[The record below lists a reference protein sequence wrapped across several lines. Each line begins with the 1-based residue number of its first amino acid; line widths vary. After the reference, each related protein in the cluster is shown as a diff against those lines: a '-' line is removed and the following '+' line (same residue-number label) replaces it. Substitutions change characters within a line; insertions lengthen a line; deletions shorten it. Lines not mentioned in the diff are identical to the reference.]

1 MSKSDYYKPLT
12 GYRAMAAYMVFIVH
26 FNPFEYGTFTQA
38 FFAGF
43 GIGVPLFFVLSGFL
57 IYTRYNTF
65 EITSS
70 FYKMYMV
77 NRVARIYPVYFLVT
91 TVTLFFNYKAAAFT
105 PYWMKIYLL
114 NITFIRG
121 FFQKYIATLV
131 VQGWSLTVEEV
142 FYFLAPILF
151 LFGGNSIRKYL
162 GIFLGLFALGWLLSF
177 ISVDML
183 NGYFWYDHKFMVI
196 HTFFGNSFSFIVGI
210 LIGVLND
217 RYKEISFKYMTLVG
231 FIGLF
236 IVLLLLSQLNNVTV
250 HKSENLFSWKGLMV
264 YHFVGVPF
272 IGALIWGLIHE
283 RTWVSRLFSTE
294 IFQVLGKSSYS
305 FYLIHFGIVHSI
317 IKKFISD
324 DTFLL
329 FILLVLTAYLL
340 WRFIEEPLNEGI
352 RRRAKQI
359 LAV

>member
-1 MSKSDYYKPLT
+1 
-12 GYRAMAAYMVFIVH
+12 MAAYMVFMVH
-26 FNPFEYGTFTQA
+26 FNPFEKGTFIHA

-65 EITSS
+65 EVTSS
-70 FYKMYMV
+70 FYKKYMV

-91 TVTLFFNYKAAAFT
+91 TATLFFNYKGAAFT
-105 PYWMKIYLL
+105 PYWMKVYFL
-114 NITFIRG
+114 NITFLRG
-121 FFQKYIATLV
+121 FSDKYLPTLIIP
-131 VQGWSLTVEEV
+131 GWSLTVEEV
-142 FYFLAPILF
+142 FYLIAPLLFIL
-151 LFGGNSIRKYL
+151 GGDSIRKFL
-162 GIFLGLFALGWLLSF
+162 LIFIGLFTFGWVLSF
-177 ISVDML
+177 ISVDLL
-183 NGYFWYDHKFMVI
+183 NGYFWHNHKFMVI

-210 LIGVLND
+210 LIGILNN
-217 RYKEISFKYMTLVG
+217 RYPEIKFKYLTLIGFVG
-231 FIGLF
+231 VF
-236 IVLLLLSQLNNVTV
+236 IVLLLLSQLNNVTL
-250 HKSENLFSWKGLMV
+250 HGSENLFTWKGLLV

-272 IGALIWGLIHE
+272 VGALIWGLIHE

-317 IKKFISD
+317 INKFISENII
-324 DTFLL
+324 LL
-329 FILLVLTAYLL
+329 FISLVITAYLL

-352 RRRAKQI
+352 RNRAKKF